1 MPKGVVKNTEKKV
14 SKRVAAAE
22 RKNKKAIASVMLG
35 EAENVVFARV
45 EKTLGCGGF
54 SLLMNDGSTGIG
66 LVRRTTCRVSLNSIV
81 MCSAA
86 EHNRSAKVQSYEIL
100 AVLCTAEA
108 KKLMKDNGDLRR
120 EIEVRSLCMCC
131 RPCSFVVRGGW
142 VVVVV
147 VVVPLLAW
155 FLCAHGPQLHTR
167 PWFIFFVHTHT
178 K

>member
-35 EAENVVFARV
+35 ETENVVFARV

-54 SLLMNDGSTGIG
+54 SLLMNDCTTGIG

-108 KKLMKDNGDLRR
+108 KKMMKEKIISKYLLS
-120 EIEVRSLCMCC
+120 IEDEEEDD
-131 RPCSFVVRGGW
+131 
-142 VVVVV
+142 
-147 VVVPLLAW
+147 
-155 FLCAHGPQLHTR
+155 
-167 PWFIFFVHTHT
+167 IFEESDDDEVDVDAI
-178 K
+178 